1 MFLIGSP
8 DILQRCD
15 EVIQYFRRNHDAVSV
30 GTYLF
35 RDAHNSSSCIAFKV
49 NEESFTIRYYLFRA
63 NDIVVHFCIMGLF
76 ILPIG

>member
-1 MFLIGSP
+1 MSMLLIGSP

-49 NEESFTIRYYLFRA
+49 NEECFAIRNNLFRA
-63 NDIVVHFCIMGLF
+63 NDIVVHCYVTGLV
-76 ILPIG
+76 I